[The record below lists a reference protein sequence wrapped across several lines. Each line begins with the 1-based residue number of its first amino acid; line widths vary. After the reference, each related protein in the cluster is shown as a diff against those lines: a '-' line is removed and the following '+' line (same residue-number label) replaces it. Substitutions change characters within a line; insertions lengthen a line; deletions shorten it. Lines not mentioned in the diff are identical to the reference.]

1 MKIHVLKSLTDHP
14 GEWLSGEDLSRLSG
28 VTRAAVWKQIKQ
40 LKAEGY
46 VIESVPSKG
55 YRMLSEGEI
64 LSKEGLK
71 LALSESQIVH
81 EVIHLKTVDSTNR
94 YARLVDDTGIL
105 VVAEEQTQGRGR
117 LGRTWV
123 SPAGEGLWFTLVLK
137 PDLDPTQAALV
148 TQIAASAVWQGIE
161 AVTGIQASIKWP
173 NDIQIANRKV
183 CGILTEMN
191 SELGAIERLMVG
203 IGINVNGSEMPVELA
218 EIATSLRIETGI
230 SWSRKALLLAV
241 LQAFEKDYVNFVK
254 NGTLESVIHRC
265 RAHSSLIGK
274 QIRIV
279 TGNREEFA
287 EAVDISDRGELIVRK
302 PTGEICPLISG
313 EISVRAISAD

>member
-40 LKAEGY
+40 LKSEGY

-105 VVAEEQTQGRGR
+105 IVAEEQTQGRGR

-173 NDIQIANRKV
+173 NDIQIADRKV

-203 IGINVNGSEMPVELA
+203 IGINVNGPEMPVELA

-274 QIRIV
+274 PIRIV